1 MSGCES
7 HSGYFTKCDDSFYRW
22 LLRVKRSALR
32 GVAEMGDEG
41 TGGSFAEGVQPQS
54 IDCSVTFT
62 TEAAN

>member
-1 MSGCES
+1 M
-7 HSGYFTKCDDSFYRW
+7 
-22 LLRVKRSALR
+22 KRSALQ